1 MALTDEDKK
10 FLIKI
15 GQVVPV
21 EVKVTKPKPITTTT
35 NESEEQAMAIFLS
48 NGVVVTLNSVDLSD
62 HCTSATINR
71 SFDELE
77 ITSMATPLIVL

>member
-21 EVKVTKPKPITTTT
+21 EVKVTKPPKETPT
-35 NESEEQAMAIFLS
+35 EK
-48 NGVVVTLNSVDLSD
+48 
-62 HCTSATINR
+62 
-71 SFDELE
+71 DE
-77 ITSMATPLIVL
+77 A